1 LTPVDWSLTRLD
13 APYWHAEFDK
23 LRTNRRK
30 AVESLTGQVPD
41 EKQRQVLDKAQK
53 VLDHQED
60 IAKAVAALAIVHDR
74 WSQFVVGNRMMTWM
88 VVNLRQQ
95 PVGWTKDQVHTIKVA
110 VETPFASDVATRLPK
125 VETTV
130 RFTSPKASMFGLG
143 AGLVVT
149 PIRQATYKAVA
160 GDDGIKRITATGHDS
175 RTGQLAL
182 FLDWRLIQ
190 AWHPAASTWVAR
202 PALEGGVAVDTKT
215 PGFFLG
221 GS

>member
-1 LTPVDWSLTRLD
+1 QLETATFGLASSLLPVGDLRAEVVVALNAAEGSDTGVLTPVDWSLTRLD

-41 EKQRQVLDKAQK
+41 EKHGQVLDKAQK

-125 VETTV
+125 VE
-130 RFTSPKASMFGLG
+130 
-143 AGLVVT
+143 
-149 PIRQATYKAVA
+149 
-160 GDDGIKRITATGHDS
+160 
-175 RTGQLAL
+175 
-182 FLDWRLIQ
+182 
-190 AWHPAASTWVAR
+190 
-202 PALEGGVAVDTKT
+202 
-215 PGFFLG
+215 
-221 GS
+221 